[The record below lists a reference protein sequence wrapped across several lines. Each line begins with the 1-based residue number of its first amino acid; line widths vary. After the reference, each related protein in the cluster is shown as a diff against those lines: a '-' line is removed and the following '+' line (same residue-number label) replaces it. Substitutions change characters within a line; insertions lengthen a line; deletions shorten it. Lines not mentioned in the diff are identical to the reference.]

1 MSFLGTILLLACLP
15 AALLDFATP
24 KWKDEPNMEVRDAY
38 KWLYQATN
46 GGEHAVPSEAE
57 AKQWLDKEWSS
68 LERSKPTE
76 FLWQPLC
83 PDDSI
88 GRFNLRPFKMNG
100 GDQNDVLQAF
110 LTSSNDLKGDGTAF
124 REAWAELGKR
134 LKKQSIG
141 KLNYKQ
147 WRRLDVE
154 MKAKDYPAVHH
165 SELYEQAFHP
175 AYRIL
180 TRSEML
186 KLAEKLTPQLPN

>member
-46 GGEHAVPSEAE
+46 GGEHAVASEAD
-57 AKQWLDKEWSS
+57 AKEWLDSEWSS
-68 LERSKPTE
+68 LGQPQLTE
-76 FLWQPLC
+76 FLWEPLC

-100 GDQNDVLQAF
+100 GSENDILQAF
-110 LTSSNDLKGDGTAF
+110 LASSREFKSDGGSFVEVWT
-124 REAWAELGKR
+124 ELGKR
-134 LKKQSIG
+134 LKKHPIG
-141 KLNYKQ
+141 DLKYKQ
-147 WRRLDVE
+147 WQELDKE

-165 SELYEQAFHP
+165 SEKYEQEFHP
-175 AYRIL
+175 AYRVL
-180 TRSEML
+180 TKAEML
-186 KLAEKLTPQLPN
+186 KLTEDLTPVLPR